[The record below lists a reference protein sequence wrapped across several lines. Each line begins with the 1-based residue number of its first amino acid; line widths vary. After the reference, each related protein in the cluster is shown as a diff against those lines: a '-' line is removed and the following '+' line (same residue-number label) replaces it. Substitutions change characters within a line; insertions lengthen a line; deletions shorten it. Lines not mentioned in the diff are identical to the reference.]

1 MNLNIFPADDALAT
15 RECTFVLDGDMLNK
29 QNANNNKIQSVT
41 MTIFRYHDNHPDRNF
56 AD

>member
-15 RECTFVLDGDMLNK
+15 RERTFVLDGDMLNK